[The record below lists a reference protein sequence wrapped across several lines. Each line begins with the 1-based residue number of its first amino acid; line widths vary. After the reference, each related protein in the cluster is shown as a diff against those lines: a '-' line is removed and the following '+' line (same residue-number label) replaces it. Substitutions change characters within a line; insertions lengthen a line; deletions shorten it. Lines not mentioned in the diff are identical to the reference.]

1 LMRLKCPN
9 QKGLFA
15 YVISIFDELNIDIAS
30 AKLNTIKNRVDDIF
44 LIEKNSNFCKQKDTL
59 IEKLQ

>member
-1 LMRLKCPN
+1 MT
-9 QKGLFA
+9 
-15 YVISIFDELNIDIAS
+15 DIAS

-59 IEKLQ
+59 IEKLTQ